1 MFVPDILVH
10 FYRQP
15 VCQSH
20 GPLGGLKL
28 SLKEHNILQCFS
40 QKTRFAFF
48 TMMYSTALCT
58 RQRSYPRWIILT
70 KTKPPTLLRRTDI
83 GNEACDILLSSKKA
97 AEVCQMNEEIA
108 EVVSSFR
115 SNSILQMKL
124 LDAIAKCPAHSN
136 LRLILLENVVIDTI
150 SMLLPGATDADAR
163 QAICNW
169 HAESGVTETTMNL
182 SFLADIQRC
191 QEVVQHNFMLEHD
204 LM

>member
-1 MFVPDILVH
+1 M
-10 FYRQP
+10 
-15 VCQSH
+15 
-20 GPLGGLKL
+20 
-28 SLKEHNILQCFS
+28 
-40 QKTRFAFF
+40 
-48 TMMYSTALCT
+48 
-58 RQRSYPRWIILT
+58 T
-70 KTKPPTLLRRTDI
+70 KTKSPTLLRCTDI

-124 LDAIAKCPAHSN
+124 LDKIAKCPAHSN
-136 LRLILLENVVIDTI
+136 LRLILLENVVIDTTI
-150 SMLLPGATDADAR
+150 SLLLPGATDADAR

-169 HAESGVTETTMNL
+169 YVESGVTETTMNL

-191 QEVVQHNFMLEHD
+191 QEVVQHNFMLEH